1 MIKENMINTLQNAAN
16 VLYSFLKINKSI
28 DVENY
33 SNIAD
38 IYFEV
43 VDLIDNFDDMAD
55 TALKYK
61 YNKAL
66 KKYND
71 FKNSYKKIIEAY
83 IPNYRRFNHT
93 NPGAV
98 FRCPNC
104 GHVWSFDAR
113 QHKPWLLNFCPN
125 CGTNI
130 KNEII
135 ESDIAEKVQEL
146 YPEVSILG
154 YGNFKL
160 E

>member
-1 MIKENMINTLQNAAN
+1 MIKENMINTLQDTAN
-16 VLYSFLKINKSI
+16 TLYNFLKTNKSI
-28 DVENY
+28 NVEDY
-33 SNIAD
+33 SSIAD

-43 VDLIDNFDDMAD
+43 IDLIGNLDSIDDL
-55 TALKYK
+55 ALKYK
-61 YNKAL
+61 YNRIL
-66 KKYND
+66 KKFYD
-71 FKNSYKKIIEAY
+71 FKNKYNKMFESY

-98 FRCPNC
+98 FKCPNC
-104 GHVWSFDAR
+104 GHVWSFDAK

-125 CGTNI
+125 CGTDI

-135 ESDIAEKVQEL
+135 ESNIAGKIQEI